1 MYFKTTRWFTE
12 RRALFSAERVQSDPK
27 WLVDWPVNVSNER
40 KSSKHLHLSTEW
52 AAIDRWHSNGR
63 PSSSRQMA
71 LIVARVLLIDPC
83 PFDEQFTFNQV
94 LEASAWIFWK
104 KFNTFGRVDGA
115 ERSVG
120 ELNEMQIEGLILN
133 EFDIHGYHSIALR
146 MIYRTSFEFELIWW
160 ADWS

>member
-1 MYFKTTRWFTE
+1 MKESRPNICICPLSE
-12 RRALFSAERVQSDPK
+12 R
-27 WLVDWPVNVSNER
+27 
-40 KSSKHLHLSTEW
+40 LSIADIQT
-52 AAIDRWHSNGR
+52 G
-63 PSSSRQMA
+63 
-71 LIVARVLLIDPC
+71 ARVAAARWLWWSHGLLIDPC

-133 EFDIHGYHSIALR
+133 EFDIQGYRSIALW
-146 MIYRTSFEFELIWW
+146 MIYRTSFELELIWR